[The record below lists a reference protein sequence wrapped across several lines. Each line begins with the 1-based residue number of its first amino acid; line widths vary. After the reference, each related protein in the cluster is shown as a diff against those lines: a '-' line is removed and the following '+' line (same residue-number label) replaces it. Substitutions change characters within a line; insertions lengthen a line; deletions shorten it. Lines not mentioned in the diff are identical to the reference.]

1 MTKLLA
7 EVKAEGTATVYSQWM
22 KSTKGRQFCISN
34 GLMWNIET
42 ATGLQRA
49 PLLCWCLALL
59 CWTLALVYVQNFRVA
74 STHVQVA

>member
-7 EVKAEGTATVYSQWM
+7 ELKAEGTATVYSQWM

-42 ATGLQRA
+42 ATGLQGPHYFVGVWPYFA
-49 PLLCWCLALL
+49 GHSL
-59 CWTLALVYVQNFRVA
+59 
-74 STHVQVA
+74 